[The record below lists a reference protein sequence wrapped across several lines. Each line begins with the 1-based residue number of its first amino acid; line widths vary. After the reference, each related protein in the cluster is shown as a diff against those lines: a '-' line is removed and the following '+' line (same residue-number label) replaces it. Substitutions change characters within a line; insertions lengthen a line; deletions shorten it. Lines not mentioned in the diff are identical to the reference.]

1 MKVLIR
7 NYRIAHEGVLYNP
20 GDVLDIEDSLAEQ
33 LIFDNEG
40 DFVEYKPVDTEAIP
54 EEPTGP
60 TEPAGPTEPTDP
72 IDPNADDF
80 DVMELPDADIE
91 DSVKGGKK

>member
-60 TEPAGPTEPTDP
+60 TGPTDP

>member
-60 TEPAGPTEPTDP
+60 TESTDP